1 MKNMKKKSEEMPLKE
16 RIHDGY
22 RRVIRL
28 MCVSGGIALVVIGLL
43 LLNMLRYVNKVQMA
57 DTAVKNCRI
66 NVTSAAKDIREMALN
81 PDVTTYDNYE
91 QGVEEKLAEVDS
103 QLAVLK
109 KTGIINDDL
118 YQQYAQSLQDW
129 GTVGYDIME
138 EIRAGHAED
147 AADQI
152 INICTPAVEQ
162 VISIGKLLDELTD
175 KEKNKTIAFTI
186 LMAIA
191 GMAVLVIFAVVA
203 IIYSGRKA
211 VEIVNSILTPLRQI
225 EVVAKELT
233 DGNLH
238 STLEYHSSDE
248 VGRLAHDLRKSLRI
262 LGSYVDDIDKTMKEF
277 SQGNF
282 DVKPQV
288 DWKGDFEGI
297 LNSFMAFEASMTET
311 VKGIQRAADEVTSG
325 AEQVAGSSNDLA
337 TGATEQAAV
346 VEELTATI
354 TSVAEQVARNADHAK
369 EISKR
374 VDSLGNEI
382 LAGNGQ
388 MKEMV
393 VSMNEISESSKEIDK
408 IIATIDEIASQT
420 NLLALNASI
429 EAARAGEAGRGFAVV
444 ADQVTVLAEQSAN
457 AAKESAALIE
467 SSVRAVEKG
476 MVIANKTAT
485 KLEETASNSKVI
497 TQEVNGIAD
506 ALDAQTTAIHQ
517 INQGVSQINDVI
529 QSNASASQQCAA
541 TSQEMSSEAE
551 SLKELIERLKVGQ
564 D

>member
-22 RRVIRL
+22 SRVIRL
-28 MCVSGGIALVVIGLL
+28 MCISGGIALVVIGLS

-103 QLAVLK
+103 QLAILK

-162 VISIGKLLDELTD
+162 VISIGKQLDELTD
-175 KEKNKTIAFTI
+175 KEKNKTITFTV

-203 IIYSGRKA
+203 IVYSRKKA
-211 VEIVNSILTPLRQI
+211 VEIVDSILTPLRQI
-225 EVVAKELT
+225 EAVAKELT

-238 STLEYHSSDE
+238 SPLEYHSSDE
-248 VGRLAHDLRKSLRI
+248 IGRLAHDLRKSLRI
-262 LGSYVDDIDKTMKEF
+262 LGSYVDDIDRSMKEF

-282 DVKPQV
+282 DVQPQV

-541 TSQEMSSEAE
+541 TSQEMSSEAA